1 MASRK
6 LPNDNGAMNEQLL
19 TAGARS
25 FDLELSAHQVAAF
38 GQYLSLLSTW
48 NSRLNL
54 TAIREP
60 DLVVRLHFLDSI
72 SVTPLLSVNGGLL
85 DIGSGGGFP
94 GIPVKIM
101 LPDKPVYLVE
111 PRRKRANFLRHV
123 IRELKLGDIQVMEC
137 RAGELSTE
145 TLPPIKET
153 VTRGFSDAPG
163 FLAASGVVLAPDG
176 VAILMHGP
184 KGLAALEDVRSCLP
198 RCGLAEGESVHFEL
212 PFGDERRTVLTF
224 PRSLSR

>member
-1 MASRK
+1 MVSRK

-25 FDLELSAHQVAAF
+25 FDLDLSARQVAAF

-72 SVTPLLSVNGGLL
+72 SVTPLLSANGGLL

-145 TLPPIKET
+145 TLPPMKET

-163 FLAASGVVLAPDG
+163 FLEASGEVLAADG

-212 PFGDERRTVLTF
+212 PFGNERRTVLTF